1 MKTKVETIF
10 GSNLEEFNKSL
21 QRGIDAIE
29 VNINNTVVDIK
40 YSMNIDGYSALI
52 IYKVKD
58 NERQILTE
66 SNGLDDIVSI
76 EE

>member
-1 MKTKVETIF
+1 MKTKIETIF

-58 NERQILTE
+58 NERQILAE

>member
-40 YSMNIDGYSALI
+40 YSISIDGYSALI

>member
-1 MKTKVETIF
+1 MKTKIETIF
-10 GSNLEEFNKSL
+10 GSNLEEFNKLL

-40 YSMNIDGYSALI
+40 YSMNVDGYSALI

>member
-1 MKTKVETIF
+1 MKTRIETIF

-40 YSMNIDGYSALI
+40 YSISVDGYSALI

-58 NERQILTE
+58 NERQMLTE

>member
-1 MKTKVETIF
+1 MKTKIETIF
-10 GSNLEEFNKSL
+10 GSNLEEFNKLL

-29 VNINNTVVDIK
+29 VNINNTVIDIK
-40 YSMNIDGYSALI
+40 YSMNVDGYSALI

-58 NERQILTE
+58 NERQILAE

>member
-1 MKTKVETIF
+1 MKTKIETIF

-40 YSMNIDGYSALI
+40 YSISIDGYSALI

>member
-1 MKTKVETIF
+1 MKTKIETIF
-10 GSNLEEFNKSL
+10 GSNLEEFNKLL

-40 YSMNIDGYSALI
+40 YSISVDGYSALI

>member
-1 MKTKVETIF
+1 MKTKIETIF
-10 GSNLEEFNKSL
+10 GSNLEEFNKLL

-58 NERQILTE
+58 NERQILAE

>member
-10 GSNLEEFNKSL
+10 GSNLEEFNKLL

>member
-1 MKTKVETIF
+1 MKTKIETIF

-40 YSMNIDGYSALI
+40 YSISVDGYSALI

>member
-1 MKTKVETIF
+1 MKTRIETIF

-40 YSMNIDGYSALI
+40 YSISVDGYSALI

>member
-1 MKTKVETIF
+1 MKTKIETIF

-40 YSMNIDGYSALI
+40 YSISIDGYSALI

-66 SNGLDDIVSI
+66 SNGLDDIVSV

>member
-1 MKTKVETIF
+1 MKTKIETIF
-10 GSNLEEFNKSL
+10 GSNLEEFNKLL

-40 YSMNIDGYSALI
+40 YSMNVDGYSALI

-58 NERQILTE
+58 NERQILAE

>member
-1 MKTKVETIF
+1 MKTRIETIF

-29 VNINNTVVDIK
+29 VNINNTVIDIK
-40 YSMNIDGYSALI
+40 YSMNVDGYSALI

-58 NERQILTE
+58 NERQILAE

>member
-10 GSNLEEFNKSL
+10 GSNLEEFNKLL

-58 NERQILTE
+58 NERQILIE

>member
-1 MKTKVETIF
+1 MKTKIETIF

-40 YSMNIDGYSALI
+40 YSISIDGYSALI

-58 NERQILTE
+58 SERQILTE

>member
-1 MKTKVETIF
+1 MKTKIETIF
-10 GSNLEEFNKSL
+10 GSNLEEFNKLL

>member
-29 VNINNTVVDIK
+29 VNINNTVIDIK
-40 YSMNIDGYSALI
+40 YSMNVDGYSALI

>member
-1 MKTKVETIF
+1 MKTRIETIF

-40 YSMNIDGYSALI
+40 YSISVDGYSALI

-58 NERQILTE
+58 NERQILIE

>member
-1 MKTKVETIF
+1 MKTKIETIF

-40 YSMNIDGYSALI
+40 YSISIDGYSALI

-66 SNGLDDIVSI
+66 SNGLDNIVSV

>member
-1 MKTKVETIF
+1 MKTRIETIF

-40 YSMNIDGYSALI
+40 YSISIDGYSALI

>member
-40 YSMNIDGYSALI
+40 YSISVDGYSALI

>member
-1 MKTKVETIF
+1 MKTKIETIF
-10 GSNLEEFNKSL
+10 GSNLEEFNKLL

-40 YSMNIDGYSALI
+40 YSISIDGYSALI

>member
-29 VNINNTVVDIK
+29 VNINNTVIDIK
-40 YSMNIDGYSALI
+40 YSISIDGYSALI